1 MAIQV
6 ICGDEG
12 MGDIPGI
19 QGGFRGSA
27 GSAQRRLDCHKNSD
41 LGSEV
46 STGTGLN
53 STMLRLIESVV
64 Y

>member
-1 MAIQV
+1 MTIRM
-6 ICGDEG
+6 ICGDKG
-12 MGDIPGI
+12 VGDIPGV

-27 GSAQRRLDCHKNSD
+27 GSAQRRLECHKNSD

-53 STMLRLIESVV
+53 STMLCLIESVV